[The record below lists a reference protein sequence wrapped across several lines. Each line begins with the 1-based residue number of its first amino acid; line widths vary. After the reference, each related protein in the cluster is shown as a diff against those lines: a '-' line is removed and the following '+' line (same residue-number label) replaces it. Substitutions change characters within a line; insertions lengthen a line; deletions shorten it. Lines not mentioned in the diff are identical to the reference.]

1 MMATA
6 AGVEVA
12 GVGALN
18 QPSQGHGDDVSAIF
32 GRRVLLM
39 GELRDRRIKRARGQD
54 R

>member
-18 QPSQGHGDDVSAIF
+18 QPSQGHGDDVSAIYC
-32 GRRVLLM
+32 RRVLLM
-39 GELRDRRIKRARGQD
+39 GVERSTHQARARS